1 MSQGHIIREEG
12 SNHIY
17 QLQGFFFIQV
27 LKPNVSI
34 SCLKKWDYY
43 TEETLATGPGYD
55 WTMISAKC
63 STLDETDQMDMS
75 PSHNKRKIVWP
86 CYDNLAKV
94 QPDAITNLF
103 SVSVTV

>member
-1 MSQGHIIREEG
+1 M
-12 SNHIY
+12 
-17 QLQGFFFIQV
+17 QV
-27 LKPNVSI
+27 LKPNVSL

-43 TEETLATGPGYD
+43 TEETLATGPTYD

-86 CYDNLAKV
+86 CYDNLTKV

-103 SVSVTV
+103 SVSISA